1 MEIVVVV
8 RNILSQERNRI
19 MQQLSFD
26 ELKQWSEDQK
36 DFLLLDV
43 RESFEHE
50 HFNIGGLNIPL
61 GELSNELQQIP
72 TDKSIVVYCAKGIRS
87 VIAIQKLESKGYQNL
102 YNLSGG
108 VYALQ

>member
-1 MEIVVVV
+1 
-8 RNILSQERNRI
+8 

-26 ELKQWSEDQK
+26 ELKQWAEDHK

-43 RESFEHE
+43 RETFEHE

-72 TDKSIVVYCAKGIRS
+72 SDKTIVVYCAKGIRS
-87 VIAIQKLESKGYQNL
+87 VIAIQKLESKGYANL